1 MKQRAVGLLLA
12 ASLALGLCACSPGAP
27 AGSAGPGNGA
37 RPLAVETTLEPLTS
51 EDDAQLWMNP
61 DRGYRIDS
69 WCDLY
74 EMSLIKDPGKVMTER
89 LLAQELPEGMPR
101 VCQTYIYLSGFNDRD
116 ISEKGL
122 ETLDAV
128 FQAHLD
134 LGLRM
139 QPRFLYPKTRDDPVN
154 DAPQDVILRHIG
166 QLEPVLR
173 KWSHAV
179 QFFPVCFVGV
189 WGEWYGEKYPL
200 DRRLIAQTVM
210 EKLVMPN
217 HLYALMRLP
226 RYKNLLEGTPY
237 YERIGI
243 ENDSVFGKL
252 PALVSYGT
260 GGLDEGT
267 AQWDQLVQ
275 EAAYTPQEGELFM
288 QYWFDSNHVRLDN
301 QQVLIQLS
309 EHRFTTLSAI
319 HSYVDAGA
327 GDETNI
333 GQWKSVPVTEGWLRD
348 NGIQY
353 DPAWFLNRKGE
364 TVPRH
369 LFEFIRDHLGYK
381 LTAQN
386 LRVTGEGK
394 PASTAEVEMSLI
406 NYGFAA
412 AFNLQSGFA
421 ILDEDNR
428 LVSTVDSGSPETWYN
443 RNPEQYADSR
453 NLTHTLKA
461 AVRLPDQPGR
471 YKLAFYLKNTAGQ
484 YARLSNRLDV
494 VNDPADPTVKQAEG
508 TPTPT
513 GFHILHVFDL

>member
-1 MKQRAVGLLLA
+1 MLA
-12 ASLALGLCACSPGAP
+12 ASLALGLCACSPARRRALP
-27 AGSAGPGNGA
+27 GPGNGA

-122 ETLDAV
+122 EALDAV

-252 PALVSYGT
+252 PDLVSYGT

-267 AQWDQLVQ
+267 AQGISWCGKPPIPPRRGSCSCCIGS
-275 EAAYTPQEGELFM
+275 TCH
-288 QYWFDSNHVRLDN
+288 HVRLDN

-327 GDETNI
+327 GGRNQHRPMEVRAGDGRLAA
-333 GQWKSVPVTEGWLRD
+333 GQRHPVRSRLVPEPEGRNRPTPSVRVHPRSF
-348 NGIQY
+348 GIQA
-353 DPAWFLNRKGE
+353 DGAEPAGNG
-364 TVPRH
+364 
-369 LFEFIRDHLGYK
+369 
-381 LTAQN
+381 
-386 LRVTGEGK
+386 
-394 PASTAEVEMSLI
+394 
-406 NYGFAA
+406 
-412 AFNLQSGFA
+412 
-421 ILDEDNR
+421 
-428 LVSTVDSGSPETWYN
+428 
-443 RNPEQYADSR
+443 
-453 NLTHTLKA
+453 
-461 AVRLPDQPGR
+461 
-471 YKLAFYLKNTAGQ
+471 
-484 YARLSNRLDV
+484 
-494 VNDPADPTVKQAEG
+494 
-508 TPTPT
+508 
-513 GFHILHVFDL
+513 